1 MARWFENTTI
11 TATEDLDTLQ
21 YHAIALDDGKL
32 ANNGAEASG
41 ILQHKPKN
49 GDHASIA
56 YIGESRFRAGLA
68 VILGDKLT
76 VTTSGWL
83 IPATSGSTVVGK
95 AVDTVTSGSIGN
107 GIFGFAAGDTTPAD
121 HGIAFTAGED
131 FEASGI
137 AVGSGFLVLEG
148 PTPMIGVTLA
158 AVASAAEGRLAGA
171 GMAQVRIGGGDVVA
185 GSPLVATGSGYFV
198 AEITSGDFAN
208 ALLLEDTTSGTL
220 GSARLGGF
228 VVDLV

>member
-1 MARWFENTTI
+1 MRWFENTTI
-11 TATEDLDTLQ
+11 TAAENLSARQ
-21 YHAIALDDGKL
+21 YHAIALNDGKL

-41 ILQHKPKN
+41 ILQGKPIS
-49 GDHASIA
+49 GDHASVG
-56 YIGESRFRAGLA
+56 YVGEMKYRAGLA
-68 VILGDKLT
+68 VTLGDKLT

-95 AVDTVTSGSIGN
+95 GVDTVTSGSIGN
-107 GIFGFAAGDTTPAD
+107 GIFSFAAGDTLAED

-158 AVASAAEGRLAGA
+158 AVASAATGRLAGA
-171 GMAQVRIGGGDVVA
+171 GMAQIRVGGGTVVA
-185 GSPLVATGSGYFV
+185 GSPMVATGSGYFV

-208 ALLLEDTTSGTL
+208 ALLLEDTTSGSL